1 MFSYFMGNFFHNLK
15 HILESQLYLGTGMD
29 WLPNFSF
36 YCWLKKMTSHFTW
49 NSFFWGNWRMS
60 RNKKCFN
67 SNDFDLLF
75 TYWLAGLFFFA
86 CTTMYT
92 TNKWWVSISS
102 QKQSSSSL
110 IQQCSMLLSL
120 QTCNIQVIFYPKKGR
135 KWKSI

>member
-15 HILESQLYLGTGMD
+15 HILESQLYLGTGIDYLIFLSIAD
-29 WLPNFSF
+29 WKKWLLISHEILSF
-36 YCWLKKMTSHFTW
+36 GATEECHVI
-49 NSFFWGNWRMS
+49 
-60 RNKKCFN
+60 KKCFN

-102 QKQSSSSL
+102 PKQSSSSL

-135 KWKSI
+135 K